1 MCIPQLITNG
11 RSAIWGVNSQLPNSI
26 VFLDNRQ
33 LLYIGGNHLVVHN
46 VNKNTQKF
54 LPLAKPL
61 SGTAAFD
68 ASVGG
73 DDAEHKSPADEV
85 KADSCKQTFA
95 VDAFCVSD
103 DKKYAALAYS
113 PRSTKAAGGKQAEVP
128 RVVIYDIAA
137 QRIRGTFDVAHKDVK
152 VSSDFSR

>member
-1 MCIPQLITNG
+1 M
-11 RSAIWGVNSQLPNSI
+11 
-26 VFLDNRQ
+26 FLDNRQ
-33 LLYIGGNHLVVHN
+33 LMYIGGNHLVVHN

-54 LPLAKPL
+54 LSLAKPQ
-61 SGTAAFD
+61 SGTATFD
-68 ASVGG
+68 AVG
-73 DDAEHKSPADEV
+73 DDAEHKAEEGSKTIE
-85 KADSCKQTFA
+85 SNKQTFA

-113 PRSTKAAGGKQAEVP
+113 ARSTKAAGGKQAEVP

-152 VSSDFSR
+152 AGFWRQLTCEDIQY